1 MPSMKAIKNR
11 IKSVENTRQITKA
24 MQLVATSKMK
34 KAKERIEMS
43 RPFFDILS
51 KALSDIAAN
60 STDFSS
66 PFTVKKEGGKACHIV
81 IAGDRGLAGGYN
93 NNLFKSINFS
103 DGDIIFPIGKKV
115 SEYFAK
121 RDVTFFTTEYQIAA
135 DLGISDCNSIGQAL
149 SEAFLNGEFTTLDIY
164 YTGFVN
170 ILSQV
175 PFSKE
180 ILPITTSDEEAVQ
193 KKQLMEYD
201 PDPVSVYEK
210 IVPHYISGIVWGAV
224 CESIASELSARRM
237 AMENATDNAGEI
249 IENLSLTYNRAR
261 QAAITQEITE
271 IVAGSQ
277 NG

>member
-34 KAKERIEMS
+34 KAKDRIEAS
-43 RPFFDILS
+43 RPYFEILS
-51 KALSDIAAN
+51 KALDDIASSAK
-60 STDFSS
+60 DFSS
-66 PFTVKKEGGKACHIV
+66 PFTNAEKEGKACHIV

-93 NNLFKSINFS
+93 NNLFKSIKYN
-103 DGDIIFPIGKKV
+103 DGDIILPIGKKV
-115 SEYFAK
+115 LEYFSK
-121 RDVTFFTTEYQIAA
+121 REVSFFTTEYQIAA
-135 DLGISDCNSIGQAL
+135 DVSISDCNGIGQVL
-149 SEAFLNGEFTTLDIY
+149 TDAFEKGEFTSIDIY

-170 ILSQV
+170 IISQV
-175 PFSKE
+175 PASKK
-180 ILPITTSDEEAVQ
+180 ILPIAPTEDAGQ
-193 KKQLMEYD
+193 KKSLIEYD
-201 PDPVSVYEK
+201 PSPAAVYGK

-249 IENLSLTYNRAR
+249 IDNLSLTYNRAR

>member
-43 RPFFDILS
+43 RPFFEILS
-51 KALSDIAAN
+51 DTLSDIAA
-60 STDFSS
+60 SAKDFSS
-66 PFTVKKEGGKACHIV
+66 PFTAEAKEGKACHIV

-93 NNLFKSINFS
+93 NNLFKSIKYN
-103 DGDIIFPIGKKV
+103 DGDVIFPIGKKV
-115 SEYFAK
+115 VEHFAK
-121 RDVTFFTTEYQIAA
+121 RDVEVFTTEYQIAA
-135 DLGISDCNSIGQAL
+135 DVSISDCNSIGQAITK
-149 SEAFLNGEFTTLDIY
+149 AFLNGEFTSVDIY

-170 ILSQV
+170 VISQI
-175 PFSKE
+175 PSSKKV
-180 ILPITTSDEEAVQ
+180 LPIASLEGTVQ
-193 KKQLMEYD
+193 KKALIEYD

-210 IVPHYISGIVWGAV
+210 IVPHYISGIVWGGV

-249 IENLSLTYNRAR
+249 IETLSLTYNRAR